1 MAQEIDLLKGRDK
14 KYSDFAILYRTN
26 AQSRHF
32 EEALTQRDIPYRV
45 LSGLRYYDR
54 KEIKDMM
61 AYMRLVVNPYDD
73 LSLRRVINE
82 PKRGMGDKSVEKI
95 QGFANVRGESLLQA
109 LSDEEVL
116 DTLPGKAYSGVKT
129 WWSASISA
137 AMRETI

>member
-1 MAQEIDLLKGRDK
+1 M
-14 KYSDFAILYRTN
+14 
-26 AQSRHF
+26 SR
-32 EEALTQRDIPYRV
+32 
-45 LSGLRYYDR
+45 SG
-54 KEIKDMM
+54 
-61 AYMRLVVNPYDD
+61 AWAT
-73 LSLRRVINE
+73 
-82 PKRGMGDKSVEKI
+82 KSVEKI